1 MAKFS
6 IIVPFYNRYDLTHRC
21 LSDIYKFLYGEDIEV
36 ILINDASIETDC
48 ASGVAWWQKQVDKTF
63 PILYHTNSENGGF
76 GKSMNN
82 GAKIA
87 NGDVLIFY
95 SNDIVCSGN
104 FIPELR
110 QLLSRDDKVLIGN
123 EVIWFPGGWNEF
135 DIEGKHI
142 VIPYANGWFL
152 ACTREVWINL
162 GGFDWKTFGRM
173 DYEDV
178 DVSTRA
184 IELGYNIVA
193 LNSKKIVHAHQGSTV
208 DTLKIDRM
216 AHTKQNRIKFIAKW
230 ADRLTDIAL
239 RLEKNRNDRNTDS
252 T

>member
-1 MAKFS
+1 
-6 IIVPFYNRYDLTHRC
+6 
-21 LSDIYKFLYGEDIEV
+21 
-36 ILINDASIETDC
+36 
-48 ASGVAWWQKQVDKTF
+48 
-63 PILYHTNSENGGF
+63 
-76 GKSMNN
+76 
-82 GAKIA
+82 
-87 NGDVLIFY
+87 
-95 SNDIVCSGN
+95 
-104 FIPELR
+104 
-110 QLLSRDDKVLIGN
+110 LIGN